1 MNNFDH
7 ILMTYINQ
15 YSQNSPVFDNT
26 VAFIASHNFLKSGI
40 LIALLWWAW
49 FKQDKQQQARLT
61 IVITIV
67 CCFAAMLLAKMLEF
81 TTPFRA
87 RPIHETALHFLIPF
101 GQYPAA
107 LDNFSS
113 FPSDHAAL
121 FFALAVG
128 LFFVSKKIGVFAIA
142 YTILII
148 SLPRVYLGLHYPT
161 DIIAGAMIG
170 ILAALMGNLY
180 LTRNKIVNS
189 IVNFSNTKPAIFYP
203 LFFLL
208 SYQIV
213 DLFGDARA
221 IASPLKHFL
230 ISLAA

>member
-1 MNNFDH
+1 
-7 ILMTYINQ
+7 
-15 YSQNSPVFDNT
+15 
-26 VAFIASHNFLKSGI
+26 
-40 LIALLWWAW
+40 
-49 FKQDKQQQARLT
+49 
-61 IVITIV
+61 
-67 CCFAAMLLAKMLEF
+67 MLLAKILEF

-87 RPIHETALHFLIPF
+87 RPIHEASLNFLIPF

-128 LFFVSKKIGVFAIA
+128 LLFVSKKAGIFAIT

-161 DIIAGAMIG
+161 DIIVGAMIG
-170 ILAALMGNLY
+170 ISTALIGNLF
-180 LTRNKIVNS
+180 LTRNIIVSS

-230 ISLAA
+230 IDLAA